1 MGWQVFSWKTAC
13 FKCGSPKPEMPKP
26 EAVARWSPL
35 CDTLGEPFDEGAQL
49 IGPSATQHSVSNCW
63 SCSSIL
69 ELAFLPQVCLS
80 TSEMSTFL
88 KTRVV
93 SLKAKVQIDLIVDS
107 LWVVSESTRST
118 YVYGRA
124 ISSCELALAVT
135 ERRAEEVMNFWDL
148 QVDESS
154 H

>member
-1 MGWQVFSWKTAC
+1 
-13 FKCGSPKPEMPKP
+13 
-26 EAVARWSPL
+26 
-35 CDTLGEPFDEGAQL
+35 
-49 IGPSATQHSVSNCW
+49 
-63 SCSSIL
+63 
-69 ELAFLPQVCLS
+69 
-80 TSEMSTFL
+80 MSTFL

-124 ISSCELALAVT
+124 ISSSELALAVT
-135 ERRAEEVMNFWDL
+135 KRRAEEVMSFWDL